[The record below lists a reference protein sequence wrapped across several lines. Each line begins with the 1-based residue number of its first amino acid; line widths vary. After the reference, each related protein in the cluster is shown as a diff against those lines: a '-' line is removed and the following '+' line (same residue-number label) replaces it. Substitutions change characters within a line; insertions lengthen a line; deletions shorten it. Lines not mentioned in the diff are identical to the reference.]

1 MDDGEF
7 ERVTEAP
14 LSAEELSY
22 TYTSLQA
29 DTTYT
34 FAVSSVTDKGMVS
47 ALSNTKTFSTFAGAD
62 GREIEF
68 RSNGSSIQWRYAGE
82 SDDAYRDLVSLA
94 ELTGND
100 GADGKQIELRV
111 YNGFVQWKYS
121 DDSVWNDLI
130 ALSELKGEKGD
141 KGNTGDK

>member
-68 RSNGSSIQWRYAGE
+68 RSNGSSTQCDMRVKVTT
-82 SDDAYRDLVSLA
+82 AYRDLVSLA
-94 ELTGND
+94 R
-100 GADGKQIELRV
+100 ADGK
-111 YNGFVQWKYS
+111 
-121 DDSVWNDLI
+121 
-130 ALSELKGEKGD
+130 
-141 KGNTGDK
+141 